1 MLLWWNESLYC
12 LEIMGWKNDN
22 TVGKSKC
29 GWTGDE
35 PLCMCVLPVC
45 MFQPCSI
52 LWPLWGLWSWWKTS
66 GDSRPPL
73 KGLWFWNSIVRASL
87 YCASF
92 RVHCATLLP
101 IGNKSLNISWL
112 YCWRICGSDDMVYG
126 ICFKILM
133 VEEQMKQTDH
143 DLRAFR
149 AE

>member
-73 KGLWFWNSIVRASL
+73 KGLWFWNSVVRASL

-112 YCWRICGSDDMVYG
+112 YCWRPVPTCPT
-126 ICFKILM
+126 FLRHILNHRIQP
-133 VEEQMKQTDH
+133 EKQ
-143 DLRAFR
+143 RWASQGV
-149 AE
+149 